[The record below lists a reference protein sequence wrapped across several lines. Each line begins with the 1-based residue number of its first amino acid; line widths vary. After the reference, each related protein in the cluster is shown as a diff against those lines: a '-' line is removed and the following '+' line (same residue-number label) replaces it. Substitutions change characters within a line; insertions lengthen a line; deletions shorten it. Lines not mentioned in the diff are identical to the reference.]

1 VNDYQQMQRLIQFYH
16 RQVTLML
23 LPGAPPGGEP
33 VRLLLDPEPQ
43 RAGEDAVATALRLL
57 ERVIPAY
64 PRAFD
69 LVLAEALYGTAPFFN
84 FPLARHKH
92 VRVVLQDD
100 RRNLYQDAA
109 GLFDRV
115 APAAGRYPC
124 EPPSSPANAE
134 SESNTPVSAHSCPFP
149 FFGCGIAG
157 YQKVREP
164 APTAWHAIMPPGVVH
179 SGIRS
184 FTL

>member
-1 VNDYQQMQRLIQFYH
+1 M
-16 RQVTLML
+16 
-23 LPGAPPGGEP
+23 
-33 VRLLLDPEPQ
+33 
-43 RAGEDAVATALRLL
+43 
-57 ERVIPAY
+57 IPAY

-115 APAAGRYPC
+115 APAAGRYRSRQCWWWDFPDAKDR
-124 EPPSSPANAE
+124 SSVPQ
-134 SESNTPVSAHSCPFP
+134 PVVRLIGARRP
-149 FFGCGIAG
+149 FF
-157 YQKVREP
+157 
-164 APTAWHAIMPPGVVH
+164 H
-179 SGIRS
+179 SHQALRTS
-184 FTL
+184 LLSRKR